1 MKRKVMTA
9 YKNIHHTIKWARTA
23 VLSLCATLGILSTPT
38 DGQITDTAF
47 KRVLEIEVGDH
58 SGTAFTIEVDGR
70 QYLVTAK
77 HLVASLKANDVINV
91 RTDDGW
97 KELKVKVYPYED
109 PIDVAVLIAD
119 FQVTA
124 SSVSVELTTA
134 GVRFGQEALFLGFPY
149 DQFYAPGGEYN
160 DHHPAPFIKRA
171 TMSSIVPE
179 GTGSVLYLDGYNNPG
194 FSGGPI
200 VYRDLSRNDFVFK
213 VAGVVTGFFP
223 ELRPVMNPVE
233 IKPNEDLKDVDPWR
247 IITVGGKKY
256 RLEDTKQKV
265 STNTGIIKGY
275 NISFALELI
284 KKHPDGPKVA
294 LPSPQP

>member
-1 MKRKVMTA
+1 MTTLQD
-9 YKNIHHTIKWARTA
+9 IRLTGKWAQVALLFMVAIWPALTN
-23 VLSLCATLGILSTPT
+23 
-38 DGQITDTAF
+38 GQVTDTAL
-47 KRVLEIEVGDH
+47 KRVLEIKVGDH
-58 SGTAFTIEVDGR
+58 TGTAFTIEVDGR

-77 HLVASLKANDVINV
+77 HLVASLEAQDTINV
-91 RTDDGW
+91 RTDEGW
-97 KELKVKVYPYED
+97 KKAKVKVYLYED
-109 PIDVAVLIAD
+109 PIDVAVLIAEG
-119 FQVTA
+119 QLTA

-149 DQFYAPGGEYN
+149 DQFYTPGGAYN
-160 DHHPAPFIKRA
+160 EHHPLPFIKRA

-200 VYRDLSRNDFVFK
+200 VYRDLSRNDYVFK

-233 IKPNEDLKDVDPWR
+233 LKPEEDLKNVEPWR
-247 IITVGGKKY
+247 VITMDDGKKY

-265 STNTGIIKGY
+265 ATNTGIVKGY

-294 LPSPQP
+294 QPPPQP